1 MKQKIVSLLT
11 AAVMLVSVTVIMPI
25 TANAENTPIE
35 LGEFV
40 QMGTYDINEDS
51 MAEPIKW
58 RCVAFEK
65 VTGTD
70 ENGNPIIDS
79 TQTSMKYREGYLP
92 LMIADN
98 SICEKVFDAGGDNT
112 DSSHGRSESR
122 PSRGSNYW
130 ADSNIRDWLN
140 SSDTA
145 GNIVWTCGNQPPY
158 ADEAGFLSNFTA
170 EEKAVINTVTQK

>member
-11 AAVMLVSVTVIMPI
+11 AAVMLVPVTVIMPI

-51 MAEPIKW
+51 MAEPMKW

-79 TQTSMKYREGYLP
+79 TQTSMKYREGYLQIIQSVKKY
-92 LMIADN
+92 LTQAEI
-98 SICEKVFDAGGDNT
+98 IQTV
-112 DSSHGRSESR
+112 H
-122 PSRGSNYW
+122 
-130 ADSNIRDWLN
+130 
-140 SSDTA
+140 TA
-145 GNIVWTCGNQPPY
+145 GLK
-158 ADEAGFLSNFTA
+158 ADLR
-170 EEKAVINTVTQK
+170 AVPITGLTVI

>member
-11 AAVMLVSVTVIMPI
+11 AAVMLVPVTVIMPI

-40 QMGTYDINEDS
+40 QMGTYDINEDG
-51 MAEPIKW
+51 MAEPMKW

-112 DSSHGRSESR
+112 DSSHGRSES
-122 PSRGSNYW
+122 
-130 ADSNIRDWLN
+130 
-140 SSDTA
+140 
-145 GNIVWTCGNQPPY
+145 
-158 ADEAGFLSNFTA
+158 
-170 EEKAVINTVTQK
+170 